1 MKITVSKTIQI
12 AQYEP
17 LTVTVEEE
25 LPVRSNEDYQKLKQ
39 IVTRSVEDIL
49 AEEVPKYTEAK
60 RGECR

>member
-25 LPVRSNEDYQKLKQ
+25 AQVKTNEDYKRLKE
-39 IVTRSVEDIL
+39 IVTKTVEDIL
-49 AEEVPKYTEAK
+49 ATEVPKYQDM
-60 RGECR
+60 RRNG

>member
-25 LPVRSNEDYQKLKQ
+25 SPVKSNEDYKRLKE
-39 IVTRSVEDIL
+39 IVTKTVEDIL
-49 AEEVPKYTEAK
+49 ADEVPKYQEM
-60 RGECR
+60 RRNG

>member
-25 LPVRSNEDYQKLKQ
+25 APVKSNEDYKRLKE
-39 IVTRSVEDIL
+39 IVTKTVEDIL
-49 AEEVPKYTEAK
+49 ADEVPKYQEM
-60 RGECR
+60 RRNG

>member
-25 LPVRSNEDYQKLKQ
+25 AQVKTNEDYKRLKE
-39 IVTRSVEDIL
+39 IVTKTVEDIL
-49 AEEVPKYTEAK
+49 ADEVPKYQEM
-60 RGECR
+60 RRNG